1 LSFCIEDTDMIPMS
15 RYALMGGTVAAAVG
29 IGYFMQ
35 ASAPGEIRQTRPTG
49 VQIASAD
56 PTAGADLLPQANAT
70 FKSGLT
76 LPSRPMSEALGDN
89 DSMDDTPRTESAPIQ
104 LATLAQSDTPAGGNE
119 ALVSSVSA
127 PCEAEM
133 TARVDAAAMVTLTI
147 ASCQPQTRVT
157 LHHNGMMVQ
166 AMTDSEGALTTQL
179 PALAEQ
185 AFYIAEFPNKEGA
198 VAQVEVTSFSD
209 YDRVVLQW
217 RGESGL
223 SLSAFEFGANWS
235 EAGHVFALAPGAIE
249 VTVRGD
255 GGMLSKHGD
264 FGLENSLRAEVYTYP
279 HATSTRLGDISF
291 SVDAEITEFNC
302 EKEVSAQSLQVKGDG
317 AIAVQELSLPL
328 PECGSIGDYIVLKSM
343 VENLKI
349 VRN

>member
-1 LSFCIEDTDMIPMS
+1 MIPMS

-35 ASAPGEIRQTRPTG
+35 TSATGEIRQTRPTG

-56 PTAGADLLPQANAT
+56 ATAGADLLPQANAP
-70 FKSGLT
+70 FESGLT
-76 LPSRPMSEALGDN
+76 VPSRPMSEALEDN
-89 DSMDDTPRTESAPIQ
+89 DSADDAPLIESAPIQ
-104 LATLAQSDTPAGGNE
+104 LAALVQNDAPAAENE

-133 TARVDAAAMVTLTI
+133 TARVDAAAMVTLSIT
-147 ASCQPQTRVT
+147 SCQPQTRVT

-166 AMTDSEGALTTQL
+166 VMTDDSEGALTTQL

-235 EAGHVFALAPGAIE
+235 ETGHVFALAPGAVE

-264 FGLENSLRAEVYTYP
+264 FSLENSLRAEVYAYP
-279 HATSTRLGDISF
+279 HATSTRLGDIAF

-302 EKEVSAQSLQVKGDG
+302 EKEISAQSLQVKGDG